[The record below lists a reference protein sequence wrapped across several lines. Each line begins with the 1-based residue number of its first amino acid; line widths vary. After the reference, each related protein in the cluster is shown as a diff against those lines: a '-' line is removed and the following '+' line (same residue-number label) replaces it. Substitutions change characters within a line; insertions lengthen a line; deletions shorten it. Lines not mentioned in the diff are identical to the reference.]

1 MQCVQVG
8 HDGWAD
14 GLLVDHEGRAWRVAR
29 SAESGLHL
37 VLTGRDDVMAELRR
51 LLGSWVK
58 DVDEGDGQLEGLDVD
73 HVTTIELP
81 GARVRLSLAQAK
93 AVAVLA
99 TVTCGASGH
108 ADLGA
113 VMRRLEKGGALL
125 RADAAPPPGR

>member
-1 MQCVQVG
+1 M
-8 HDGWAD
+8 
-14 GLLVDHEGRAWRVAR
+14 R
-29 SAESGLHL
+29 L

-51 LLGSWVK
+51 LLGAWVQ
-58 DVDEGDGQLEGLDVD
+58 DVDEGCGQLEGLDVD
-73 HVTTIELP
+73 HVTTVELP
-81 GARVRLSLAQAK
+81 GARLRLSLAQAK

-99 TVTCGASGH
+99 TLTCGACEH